1 MRMPLLKGETHMAQT
16 SEPFADMFALRPAVL
31 AGWIAVNPVTGKAW
45 PDLMAE
51 GTRFLSD
58 RAARDR
64 DFQQRFMACRSP
76 MDVAQLQVAFM
87 FETMDHCAAAITRS
101 MDMMAAHASTIGADA
116 RTGHKRAYN
125 DVPV

>member
-1 MRMPLLKGETHMAQT
+1 MVQT
-16 SEPFADMFALRPAVL
+16 SEPFADIFAMKPAVL
-31 AGWIAVNPVTGKAW
+31 AGWMAVNPVAGKAW
-45 PDLMAE
+45 LDLMAE
-51 GTRFLSD
+51 GTQFLTD

-64 DFQQRFMACRSP
+64 DFQQRLMACRSS
-76 MDVAQLQVAFM
+76 MDVAQLQVAYM

-101 MDMMAAHASTIGADA
+101 MDMMAAHASAIGADA